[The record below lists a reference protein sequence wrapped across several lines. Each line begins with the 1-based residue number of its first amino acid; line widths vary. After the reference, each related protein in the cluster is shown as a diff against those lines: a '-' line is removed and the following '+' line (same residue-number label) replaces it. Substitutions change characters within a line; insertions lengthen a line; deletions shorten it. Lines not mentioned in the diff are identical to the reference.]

1 MLSLHRLTTLSSF
14 ALALVAVGP
23 AFAQTTAP
31 VAPTMTPAANCENPG
46 EPPGSSTSLLGK
58 SAAEAKRND
67 WTRKMKVYL
76 DCLKSFAS
84 DQQAAAAP
92 HIKAANAAVEEFN
105 KAIKI
110 YNDQIDAAK
119 Q

>member
-1 MLSLHRLTTLSSF
+1 MPSPHRIAIAASF
-14 ALALVAVGP
+14 AFTVAIGSA

-31 VAPTMTPAANCENPG
+31 VAPTMTPAPNCENPG
-46 EPPGSSTSLLGK
+46 EAPSLSTSELGR
-58 SAAEAKRND
+58 SAAEAKRNT
-67 WTRKMKVYL
+67 WTRKMKAYL
-76 DCLKSFAS
+76 DCLKSFVS

-92 HIKAANAAVEEFN
+92 HIKAANAGVEEFN

-110 YNDQIDAAK
+110 YNDQLDAAK